1 MRKLMLLLI
10 PLSILLLALCL
21 CSAAPA
27 EERSD
32 EEIMHEAMLLQ
43 VSDLPAPE
51 PEPEPE
57 PAPEIEDDPE
67 PVQEEVAP
75 EPIEQPSIEEV
86 TETPQQSSYSGSSFK
101 RDGVWYYGGFKY
113 TWYSSNVLHHYR
125 TSEWTPDSQDVYR
138 DSDGYAVVASE
149 DYPFGSVISDTP
161 FGAAKVYDCGCPSG
175 VIDVYVNF

>member
-1 MRKLMLLLI
+1 MKKLLL
-10 PLSILLLALCL
+10 PLVLLLLLAVCL
-21 CSAAPA
+21 YGTAPA
-27 EERSD
+27 EEKSD
-32 EEIMHEAMLLQ
+32 DEIMHEATALQ
-43 VSDLPAPE
+43 VSDFPAPE

-57 PAPEIEDDPE
+57 PAPEIEEDSE
-67 PVQEEVAP
+67 PVEEEIEPAP
-75 EPIEQPSIEEV
+75 VEQPSIEEV
-86 TETPQQSSYSGSSFK
+86 YETPQRPSYSGSSFK

-113 TWYSSNVLHHYR
+113 TWYSSNVLRHYR
-125 TSEWTPDSQDVYR
+125 TSEWMPDDQGVYR

>member
-1 MRKLMLLLI
+1 MKKFVSLLI
-10 PLSILLLALCL
+10 PLSILLLVVCL
-21 CSAAPA
+21 CSASPA
-27 EERSD
+27 EEQAD

-43 VSDLPAPE
+43 VSDFPAPE
-51 PEPEPE
+51 
-57 PAPEIEDDPE
+57 
-67 PVQEEVAP
+67 P
-75 EPIEQPSIEEV
+75 EPIEQPSIEEI
-86 TETPQQSSYSGSSFK
+86 TETPQQASYSGSSFK

-125 TSEWTPDSQDVYR
+125 TSEWTPDSQGVYR

-149 DYPFGSVISDTP
+149 DFPFGSVISDTP

>member
-1 MRKLMLLLI
+1 MKKFVFPLM
-10 PLSILLLALCL
+10 PLSILLLVVCL
-21 CSAAPA
+21 CNAAPA

-32 EEIMHEAMLLQ
+32 EEIMREAMLLQ
-43 VSDLPAPE
+43 VSDFPAPE

-57 PAPEIEDDPE
+57 PEIEDDPE
-67 PVQEEVAP
+67 PVHEEVAP
-75 EPIEQPSIEEV
+75 EPIDSPFIEERA
-86 TETPQQSSYSGSSFK
+86 EPQQVSYSGSSFK
-101 RDGVWYYGGFKY
+101 HDGVWYYGDFKY

-125 TSEWTPDSQDVYR
+125 TSEWTPDSQGVYR